1 VPEPTGIA
9 GRLLAERAYPVK
21 NLPAL
26 DSAEMRPLVA
36 LLEDAAV
43 SKTLQNAKYD
53 VLALRRAGVALRGVD
68 FDTMLAS
75 YVLDPGRRSH
85 GLDMLALEF
94 LDHSMTSYED
104 LCGRGRRSSRSTWC
118 RSRRRATTRARTPT

>member
-1 VPEPTGIA
+1 MPKKAKKKPAVPKVPEPTGIA
-9 GRLLAERAYPVK
+9 GRMLAERSYPAK

-26 DSAEMRPLVA
+26 DASEMRPLVA

-104 LCGRGRRSSRSTWC
+104 LCGR
-118 RSRRRATTRARTPT
+118 RATTRARTPT